1 MFTTQLLE
9 VQSPACLGET
19 ITSNQVEVIGLP
31 PTPTL
36 EEAVSDPLD
45 PVLGTEDQ
53 LHRTHGTE
61 DLRVASQIQILGTED
76 QLHRTH
82 GTEEDLWVHAQILG
96 TEDQLHRT
104 HGTEEDLWV
113 HAQILGMEEAVAL
126 GSAEDQR
133 ASVELHAQTVK

>member
-19 ITSNQVEVIGLP
+19 ITSNKVEVTGLAL
-31 PTPTL
+31 TPTL

-45 PVLGTEDQ
+45 PV
-53 LHRTHGTE
+53 
-61 DLRVASQIQILGTED
+61 
-76 QLHRTH
+76 
-82 GTEEDLWVHAQILG
+82 LG

>member
-1 MFTTQLLE
+1 M
-9 VQSPACLGET
+9 
-19 ITSNQVEVIGLP
+19 
-31 PTPTL
+31 
-36 EEAVSDPLD
+36 SDPLD

-96 TEDQLHRT
+96 
-104 HGTEEDLWV
+104 
-113 HAQILGMEEAVAL
+113 MEEAVAL